1 MVVYEVHAVRAV
13 AVPGRSRFVWWGLI
27 TASLLVTGG
36 VAINQVFDDGKLS
49 WTWAYLALVVTVL
62 AGLAQTAQMALQPGP
77 PRDPTGERAGTG
89 VSGTHRGRV
98 TRRGYLRRV
107 RLSVDQMETIG
118 LVTQS
123 EFVLRT
129 RQVYVDVALQ
139 PRPVVDVAGDS
150 GTGPAPAATEI
161 GKRAPLAEFLAPTRV
176 LAVLGAAGAG
186 KTTLARY
193 TALEMA
199 DRRWRPWQREFWQPR
214 QIPVLLYLRDHA
226 AQILADLPVELAE
239 VAVSA
244 PWLDGEVPAAWLK
257 QRLARGRCVVL
268 LDGLDE
274 VADIADRKSVVR
286 WVENQISRHP
296 QNAYVVTSRP
306 LGYQDS
312 PLRNADT
319 LQVQRFTSGQIR
331 AFLHVWYRA
340 IEHRAR
346 QADPH
351 VIDRIA
357 DRAADDLYQRI
368 STRVALYDLAANPLL
383 LTMIANV
390 HRYRGSLPGGRVG
403 LYTEM
408 CQVLLHRRDEAK
420 NLAPAGLDTLNEDT
434 GDKKERVVQ
443 ELALHM
449 MRHRLRDI
457 SATDAHRVIRPI
469 LERTAPDVT
478 PETFLAFIRRS
489 GLILERRHQRYG
501 FAHLTFQEYLAA
513 ALIPN
518 HHTRRQLLVDNV
530 SDPWWRET
538 TLLWAARND
547 ASPVVQACL
556 TARTVS
562 ALHLAYSLDTEAREL
577 DPHLR
582 DQLNQILTATPLNPE
597 QARLLDGVTSA
608 RALHDLHTLD
618 DGTRICAAP
627 ITCDLWNR
635 YAAHTGTHLLPPGT
649 APAAL
654 WPNDI
659 RGFLTWLNGLFA
671 DGTGYRLPTP
681 EEAHQV
687 LQHDLYPVPGSSL
700 WTLDDDSIRLTHH
713 ADTPHPHRPTRE
725 QVDSYPDL
733 IQDHTYLLLRL
744 LLPRSHLTFSQLLTY
759 SLPRDLKR
767 PEHQFL
773 QSLDLIIALDLA
785 RLDSFIPDLAL
796 SPDLVGDLE
805 RAYALTRALA
815 RDLGLVADLALDR
828 ARALARDLERAL
840 ARHPERPR
848 DLDRALDLVLD
859 LIRVLDLDLDRAL
872 DRARALALA
881 LDPDSALDPADPADP
896 ARVLDSDSA
905 LDPARALARVLDPD
919 SALDLD
925 FDLERVR
932 VLDSI
937 LVRTLERTH
946 GLGPGSA
953 LSERALDPDPGLA
966 LALALAHIR
975 DLAPLHNLDFDL
987 ALALALDLAFA
998 RELAAIDKV
1007 VDMRLGRACAA
1018 LLETFFRERA
1028 AKPGGWYRGDPK
1040 TTGASFFDFLALA
1053 LTTLS
1058 PRQPVDDLES
1068 MFDRA
1073 EHLTRES
1080 HVHNHNIGGLDEL
1093 IRNARRLAAPLWD
1106 RSQSDIPQSGV
1117 VQAAVSLLAVLM
1129 TLSERETDTE
1139 LTELLSAVLAT
1150 LIALTPGTH
1159 PNDVPPPVKLLF
1171 LIRN

>member
-107 RLSVDQMETIG
+107 RSSVDQMETIG

-562 ALHLAYSLDTEAREL
+562 ALHLAYNLDTEAREL

-618 DGTRICAAP
+618 DGTRICADP

-649 APAAL
+649 EPAAL

-744 LLPRSHLTFSQLLTY
+744 LLHRSHLTFSQLLAY

-773 QSLDLIIALDLA
+773 QSLDLILALDLA
-785 RLDSFIPDLAL
+785 RLGSFIPDLAL

-815 RDLGLVADLALDR
+815 RDLDLVTDLALSL
-828 ARALARDLERAL
+828 ARDLARDLERAL
-840 ARHPERPR
+840 ARHPERSRSRALIR
-848 DLDRALDLVLD
+848 DLV
-859 LIRVLDLDLDRAL
+859 
-872 DRARALALA
+872 RARDRDRDRNLAHARILALALARA
-881 LDPDSALDPADPADP
+881 LDPDSAIDPADAALAL
-896 ARVLDSDSA
+896 ARA
-905 LDPARALARVLDPD
+905 LDPDPD
-919 SALDLD
+919 PD

-932 VLDSI
+932 VLDST
-937 LVRTLERTH
+937 LVLTLERTH

-953 LSERALDPDPGLA
+953 LSEQALDPDPGLA
-966 LALALAHIR
+966 LALALAHIC
-975 DLAPLHNLDFDL
+975 DLARFHNLNLNLNLD
-987 ALALALDLAFA
+987 LDLAFA

-1018 LLETFFRERA
+1018 LLETFSKERA
-1028 AKPGGWYRGDPK
+1028 AQPGRWDRGDRK
-1040 TTGASFFDFLALA
+1040 TTGGSFSDFLALA

-1073 EHLTRES
+1073 EYLTRES

-1139 LTELLSAVLAT
+1139 LTKLLSAVLAT